1 MNVPKGNAVA
11 LQALK
16 PIENKTA
23 DILSGY
29 VFELIK
35 QGNAEKAAK
44 LKALEDRGAAV
55 DEIVSKMDLK
65 IDSTLPQF
73 QEGLNKY
80 GKSAFD
86 IKYEA
91 EKLRGDNSPEAIAKR
106 ERLVLEYNKIKS
118 NYELAKSFYAN
129 PEINA
134 KIKETQKAIAENKL
148 YKGGKSYSSFLA
160 VMGAPSVAGEEN
172 GNFGLYHYEQGADK
186 SIKDNK
192 TVFTQVGDLYNNILG
207 LEEDTSSTTW
217 TELDTLNATTSTKTD
232 TGFVSRETVKL
243 KEQAVRKS
251 VRDLLGV
258 DNTKPLDEQFES
270 VSELPKKTKHLYYD
284 LYKKEPQS
292 KEDFKGFEDKILNRI
307 KAKTNESDKVDRARP
322 TVVNVNNGSG
332 GGNGSGENEPII
344 SSSVLKLYNADKSGK
359 KDTRFYNA
367 DGVMMKGSAKYNEFG
382 PMGNQKSREV
392 FVQAYWNP
400 NGKNANG
407 GKGSI
412 AYGLAIPV
420 KGGSFV
426 TRPLSSKEDPS
437 GAKSVQKYFTNAEF
451 SKFNNKTRE
460 YFSNPENRNGYKFN
474 PNVDKTLYGDETL
487 FTDLLPSLGNTVRQ
501 SNRTQQ

>member
-192 TVFTQVGDLYNNILG
+192 TVFTPVGDLYNNILG

-217 TELDTLNATTSTKTD
+217 TELDKLNATTSTRTD
-232 TGFVSRETVKL
+232 SGIVSRETIKL

-251 VRDLLGV
+251 VRDLLGI

-307 KAKTNESDKVDRARP
+307 KAKTNESDRVDRAKP
-322 TVVNVNNGSG
+322 TVVNVNNG
-332 GGNGSGENEPII
+332 GGNGSGDGENNPIFG
-344 SSSVLKLYNADKSGK
+344 STVMKLSGN
-359 KDTRFYNA
+359 RFYNQE
-367 DGVMMKGSAKYNEFG
+367 GVIIRGKAETKDVNSFTNE
-382 PMGNQKSREV
+382 KIKKDV

-400 NGKNANG
+400 NGINASG
-407 GKGSI
+407 GKGNV
-412 AYGLAIPV
+412 AYGIVIPV
-420 KGGSFV
+420 QGGSFV
-426 TRPLSSKEDPS
+426 MRPLGTKEDKTGFNS
-437 GAKSVQKYFTNAEF
+437 AKKYLTNAEF
-451 SKFNNKTRE
+451 VKLAKASNE
-460 YFSNPENRNGYKFN
+460 YFQDPNNRQAGKFN
-474 PNVDKTLYGDETL
+474 PNVDFAQYGDDSL
-487 FTDLLPSLGNTVRQ
+487 FEGLIPTTD
-501 SNRTQQ
+501 SNIRKVNKTQK

>member
-134 KIKETQKAIAENKL
+134 KIKEAQKAIAENKL

-217 TELDTLNATTSTKTD
+217 TELDKLNATNSTRND
-232 TGFVSRETVKL
+232 SGFVSRETVKL

-270 VSELPKKTKHLYYD
+270 VSELPVKTKHLYYD

-307 KAKTNESDKVDRARP
+307 KAKTNESDRVDRARP

-332 GGNGSGENEPII
+332 SGNSQQGGFHNSANATVKVQVQDDNGK
-344 SSSVLKLYNADKSGK
+344 VLGVRNQNMRLLTLAKL
-359 KDTRFYNA
+359 
-367 DGVMMKGSAKYNEFG
+367 KGQPSTDNVFG
-382 PMGNQKSREV
+382 LTEYKGTKGQK
-392 FVQAYWNP
+392 VQAYYLGAPAKDGKYVMSRISQKELTSYGKKLGYTPAQMLAFITDNSNNEGIPYQEKP
-400 NGKNANG
+400 NKYSFSDDNIYKNVQVSFKSKDLEEPEQQQATNG
-407 GKGSI
+407 GDIIRMALEK
-412 AYGLAIPV
+412 
-420 KGGSFV
+420 
-426 TRPLSSKEDPS
+426 
-437 GAKSVQKYFTNAEF
+437 
-451 SKFNNKTRE
+451 NNK
-460 YFSNPENRNGYKFN
+460 
-474 PNVDKTLYGDETL
+474 
-487 FTDLLPSLGNTVRQ
+487 
-501 SNRTQQ
+501 

>member
-35 QGNAEKAAK
+35 QGNAAKAAK
-44 LKALEDRGAAV
+44 LKEQVDNGKAV
-55 DEIVSKMDLK
+55 DEAIANLDLT

-73 QEGLNKY
+73 QGGLNKY
-80 GKSAFD
+80 GERFFD

-91 EKLRGDNSPEAIAKR
+91 EKLRGDYSPEAQEKK
-106 ERLVLEYNKIKS
+106 ERLRQQANKISQDYK
-118 NYELAKSFYAN
+118 LAKGFYAN

-134 KIKETQKAIAENKL
+134 KIKEAQKAIAENKL

-160 VMGAPSVAGEEN
+160 VMGAPSVTGEEN

-192 TVFTQVGDLYNNILG
+192 TVFTPVGDLYNNILG

-217 TELDTLNATTSTKTD
+217 TELDKLNATNATRTD
-232 TGFVSRETVKL
+232 SGFVSREIIKL

-251 VRDLLGV
+251 VRHLLGI

-307 KAKTNESDKVDRARP
+307 KAKTNESDRVDRARP
-322 TVVNVNNGSG
+322 TVVNVNNGG
-332 GGNGSGENEPII
+332 RNESGENEPII

-359 KDTRFYNA
+359 KDIRFYNA

-437 GAKSVQKYFTNAEF
+437 GAKSVQKYFTNTEF

-487 FTDLLPSLGNTVRQ
+487 FTDLLPTLGNPVRLT
-501 SNRTQQ
+501 NRTQQ

>member
-35 QGNAEKAAK
+35 QKKADDAAR
-44 LKALEDRGAAV
+44 LKALADSGAAV

-80 GKSAFD
+80 GKEYFD
-86 IKYEA
+86 RKYRA
-91 EKLRGDNSPEAIAKR
+91 EKLRGNYSPEAQAEKD
-106 ERLVLEYNKIKS
+106 RLVFEANKIKS
-118 NYELAKSFYAN
+118 DYELAKGFYAN

-134 KIKETQKAIAENKL
+134 KIKEAQKAIAENKL

-192 TVFTQVGDLYNNILG
+192 TVFTPVGDLYNNILG
-207 LEEDTSSTTW
+207 LEEDTSPTTW
-217 TELDTLNATTSTKTD
+217 TELDKLNATTSTRTD
-232 TGFVSRETVKL
+232 SGFVSRETVKL

-251 VRDLLGV
+251 IRDMLGV

-270 VSELPKKTKHLYYD
+270 VNELPKETKHLYYD

-292 KEDFKGFEDKILNRI
+292 KEDFIGFEDKILNRI
-307 KAKTNESDKVDRARP
+307 KAKTKESNRVD
-322 TVVNVNNGSG
+322 VNLPSREGSSG
-332 GGNGSGENEPII
+332 GSSSGKNYEILTGGNVVRKMADGTVEVKNSVVVDLKDKGQIMGIKVPNKNNKGFHIEYAILGKDKFGRSAYERITQKSDAEARLKSQKLDPDFFKNLVMKQNAAQYTAKNKKDDIGTIKYYNALTPSNIQSGE
-344 SSSVLKLYNADKSGK
+344 
-359 KDTRFYNA
+359 
-367 DGVMMKGSAKYNEFG
+367 
-382 PMGNQKSREV
+382 
-392 FVQAYWNP
+392 
-400 NGKNANG
+400 
-407 GKGSI
+407 
-412 AYGLAIPV
+412 
-420 KGGSFV
+420 
-426 TRPLSSKEDPS
+426 EDPNM
-437 GAKSVQKYFTNAEF
+437 Q
-451 SKFNNKTRE
+451 
-460 YFSNPENRNGYKFN
+460 
-474 PNVDKTLYGDETL
+474 
-487 FTDLLPSLGNTVRQ
+487 
-501 SNRTQQ
+501 